1 MALPVKPE
9 WAAIWAVPDLE
20 KYHGTDTF
28 LTEALTLEAKGLM
41 DKALDQSKPFF
52 LYMSHYA
59 VHAPFGTDK
68 RFYQKY
74 MDKGLPHKE
83 AAYCASLCGSPYPY
97 TSDRN
102 VYLSR
107 KARARHNDSYRG
119 KKV

>member
-1 MALPVKPE
+1 M
-9 WAAIWAVPDLE
+9 AVPDLE

-83 AAYCASLCGSPYPY
+83 AQYAAWW
-97 TSDRN
+97 
-102 VYLSR
+102 
-107 KARARHNDSYRG
+107 RAWTRA
-119 KKV
+119 

>member
-1 MALPVKPE
+1 MRPVL
-9 WAAIWAVPDLE
+9 WAAIWEKKDMVLPASRNGQRYGLCPIWK

-83 AAYCASLCGSPYPY
+83 AQYAALVEGW
-97 TSDRN
+97 TR
-102 VYLSR
+102 VWEI
-107 KARARHNDSYRG
+107 
-119 KKV
+119 